1 MFKSLLA
8 SQALANVTTLD
19 YAIIVIFLV
28 TVIAIGSL
36 PGIIAKIKNK
46 GTGAADFFLGGRA
59 MPWWLLGVSM
69 VACTFSCDTPNL
81 VTGMVRNNGV
91 SNNWGW
97 WVFLLT
103 GMLTV
108 FVYAKLWRRS
118 ELATDLGFYEIRY
131 TGKPAAILRGFRSL
145 YLGIFFNILIMAT
158 VSLAAIKIGG
168 TMFNLSPIWSLVV
181 ASVGV
186 AIYAT
191 LGGLTG
197 SIWAD
202 FYQYTIAMVGAFFA
216 AFYAVQ
222 SDSVGHI
229 SSLGALF
236 SDGFVQAK
244 LAFFPS
250 VNSAAAGAPADYSGF
265 IMLIVLPI
273 AVQWWACWYPGAEPG
288 GGGYIAQRMLS
299 AKDEKN
305 AIGAT
310 LLFNFLHYAVRPWPW
325 IVVALVSL
333 MQFPMDAQ
341 ERAAKEYT
349 QETKD
354 PIVCAVKQSLA
365 DGILSQEEIATLRT
379 TFPKDAANVD
389 KAIANA
395 RSAFY
400 PSKADADRYLKALPQ
415 DQKDA
420 FEKRM
425 RDSKTAECVN
435 DVLALSISENAAPI
449 ENASAIVQYERN
461 RLAAGQLVGMRSQI
475 THLDRT
481 YLQQDAA
488 YPAMIAK
495 MPKGWLGLIV
505 ASLIAAY
512 MSTIATHLNWGS
524 SYFVQDFWMR
534 FVNKNT
540 KPETAVTIGRICML
554 ALLVLSAL
562 VALCMESATASFN
575 LLLQVG
581 AGTGLLYI
589 LRWFWLRINAWSEI
603 SAMVICCLCVA
614 VFKIFG
620 GEGTAIYA
628 FYNSDS
634 MKAIMN
640 YDTWQLLT
648 GIVVT
653 SIGWILV
660 TYLTKPEPDEILIS
674 FCKKIRAG
682 GPGWKRFE
690 GRLGDISATA
700 WDMPLCILCM
710 VLGCISIWSA
720 LFGVGALV
728 YAQAAPMFGAIS
740 NTVSGIILLV
750 VAVVSTCTLM
760 RLVNK
765 IRLS

>member
-1 MFKSLLA
+1 MFHNLLA
-8 SQALANVTTLD
+8 SEALANVTTLD
-19 YAIIVIFLV
+19 YVIIIAFLV
-28 TVIAIGSL
+28 AVIAIGSL

-46 GTGAADFFLGGRA
+46 GTGTADFFLGGRS

-131 TGKPAAILRGFRSL
+131 SGKPAAILRGFRSL
-145 YLGIFFNILIMAT
+145 YLGVFFNVLIMAT

-168 TMFNLSPIWSLVV
+168 TMFNLSPVWSLVV

-202 FYQYTIAMVGAFFA
+202 FFQYAIAMVGAFFA

-222 SDSVGHI
+222 SESVGNI
-229 SSLGALF
+229 SDMGALLN
-236 SDGFVQAK
+236 DTFVRAK
-244 LAFFPS
+244 LAFFPA

-265 IMLIVLPI
+265 IMLIVLPV

-333 MQFPMDAQ
+333 TQFPMDAQ
-341 ERAAKEYT
+341 RRAKIEYTEAKTPVVLAVRAA
-349 QETKD
+349 
-354 PIVCAVKQSLA
+354 AL
-365 DGILSQEEIATLRT
+365 DGIITPQEIGAIEQQFGKT
-379 TFPKDAANVD
+379 AAD
-389 KAIANA
+389 KAIAQA
-395 RSAFY
+395 RAARY
-400 PSKADADRYLKALPQ
+400 PSQEAAEVYLKGLPQ
-415 DQKDA
+415 AAKDA
-420 FEKRM
+420 FEKQM
-425 RDSKTAECVN
+425 TTPAIAEKVN
-435 DVLALSISENAAPI
+435 DALALRAQPAAELIPVV
-449 ENASAIVQYERN
+449 NYERN
-461 RLAAGQLVGMRSQI
+461 RLAAGQLVGMRTQI
-475 THLDRT
+475 TDLDRKF
-481 YLQQDAA
+481 LQQDAA

-512 MSTIATHLNWGS
+512 MSTIATHINWGS

-540 KPETAVTIGRICML
+540 KPETAVLIGRLCML
-554 ALLVLSAL
+554 ALLVVSAL

-589 LRWFWLRINAWSEI
+589 LRWFWWRINAWSEI
-603 SAMVICCLCVA
+603 SAMVICCLCVV
-614 VFKIFG
+614 VFKVFG
-620 GEGTAIYA
+620 GEGSPIYA
-628 FYNSDS
+628 FFNSDG
-634 MKAIMN
+634 MRQIMD
-640 YDTWQLLT
+640 YSTWQLIT
-648 GIVVT
+648 GIIIT
-653 SIGWILV
+653 SIGWITV
-660 TYLTKPEPDEILIS
+660 TFLTKPEPDEVLIS

-690 GRLGDISATA
+690 GKLGGISATA

-710 VLGCISIWSA
+710 VLGCVAVWTA

-728 YAQAAPMFGAIS
+728 YAEAAPMFGCLS
-740 NTVSGIILLV
+740 NTTAGIILLV
-750 VAVVSTCTLM
+750 VSVISTVQLM
-760 RLVNK
+760 RLVSK
-765 IRLS
+765 VKLS